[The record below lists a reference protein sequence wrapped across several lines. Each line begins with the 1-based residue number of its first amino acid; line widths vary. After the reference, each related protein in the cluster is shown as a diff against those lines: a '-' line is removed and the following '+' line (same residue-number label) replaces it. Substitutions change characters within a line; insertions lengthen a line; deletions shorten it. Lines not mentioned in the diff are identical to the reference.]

1 MNLAFLRTG
10 TRTHGLERELMN
22 RPPCARARPRRLIF
36 ALTATL
42 AFAAPLLT
50 AVELAPGLAYLRPGA
65 DITPQTA
72 SVILDLRTLPDDNAA
87 APLLAAVEPGTANP
101 NRVVLALV
109 SPETPVG
116 VRRQLA
122 ALPRCLTV
130 GRAEAEFRPH
140 IAVTTT
146 AEADQRASEALAA
159 GTAPDTLLTENAD
172 KPRYDEAML
181 IREHTV
187 GPEPL
192 VTPEASTPADAED
205 TDARASKPKS
215 ESAPFDAVLQRAVHI
230 YRGLVVLK
238 KT

>member
-1 MNLAFLRTG
+1 MTLAFLRTG
-10 TRTHGLERELMN
+10 TRTRGPEREFRD
-22 RPPCARARPRRLIF
+22 RPPHVRARPRRLIL

-42 AFAAPLLT
+42 AFAAPQLS

-65 DITPQTA
+65 DIAPQTG
-72 SVILDLRTLPDDNAA
+72 SIILDLRMLPDDEAA
-87 APLLAAVEPGTANP
+87 APLLTAVEPGTANP
-101 NRVVLALV
+101 RRVIIALV

-130 GRAEAEFRPH
+130 GRVEPEFRPH

-146 AEADQRASEALAA
+146 AEADQRASTALAA
-159 GTAPDTLLTENAD
+159 GTAPEALLTENSD

-187 GPEPL
+187 GPAPL
-192 VTPEASTPADAED
+192 VPPESSAAAAPETAES
-205 TDARASKPKS
+205 APSPKS
-215 ESAPFDAVLQRAVHI
+215 EPVPFDAVLQRAVHI
-230 YRGLVVLK
+230 YRGLVILK
-238 KT
+238 KA